1 MIKIRQVLFA
11 FLAVVSLNSF
21 AADIKSELKEVILA
35 NQNSVIE
42 SNLKTFLDTSAPD
55 INIVDEFPPFV
66 WNGKD
71 AAARYFK
78 DFQDLL
84 TKFKISDYKLDLKDP
99 TFIEQDKNVAY
110 AVFPVSVSYKV
121 GNVKAHTDTGYQ
133 AVVFKKATNGKWLIE
148 SSTWAVSNKT
158 IK

>member
-1 MIKIRQVLFA
+1 MIKIRLVLFA
-11 FLAVVSLNSF
+11 FLAVVSLHSF

-42 SNLKTFLDTSAPD
+42 SNLKTFLATSAPD

-71 AAARYFK
+71 AAARYVKDFK
-78 DFQDLL
+78 DLI
-84 TKFKISDYKLDLKDP
+84 TKFKVSDYKLDLKDP
-99 TFIEQDKNVAY
+99 TFIEQDKDIAY
-110 AVFPVSVSYKV
+110 AVFPVTVSYKV

-133 AVVFKKATNGKWLIE
+133 AVVFKKSKNGKWLIE
-148 SSTWAVSNKT
+148 SSTWTVSNKT

>member
-1 MIKIRQVLFA
+1 MIKIRLVLFA
-11 FLAVVSLNSF
+11 FLAVVSLHSF

-42 SNLKTFLDTSAPD
+42 SNLKTFLATSAPD

-84 TKFKISDYKLDLKDP
+84 TKFKVSDYKLDLKDP

-133 AVVFKKATNGKWLIE
+133 ALVFKKATRGKR
-148 SSTWAVSNKT
+148 VN
-158 IK
+158 

>member
-1 MIKIRQVLFA
+1 MIKIRLVLFA
-11 FLAVVSLNSF
+11 FLAVVSLHSF

-42 SNLKTFLDTSAPD
+42 SNLKTFLATSAPD
-55 INIVDEFPPFV
+55 INIVDEFPPFL

-84 TKFKISDYKLDLKDP
+84 TKFKVSDYKLDLKDP

-121 GNVKAHTDTGYQ
+121 GNVRAHTDTGYQ
-133 AVVFKKATNGKWLIE
+133 AVVFKKATSGKWLIE

>member
-1 MIKIRQVLFA
+1 MIKIRLVLFA
-11 FLAVVSLNSF
+11 FLAVVSLHSF

-42 SNLKTFLDTSAPD
+42 SNLKTFLATSAPD

-84 TKFKISDYKLDLKDP
+84 TKFKVSDYKLDLKDP

-121 GNVKAHTDTGYQ
+121 GNVRVHTDTGYQ
-133 AVVFKKATNGKWLIE
+133 AVVFKKATSGKWLIE

>member
-1 MIKIRQVLFA
+1 MIKIRLVLFA
-11 FLAVVSLNSF
+11 LLAVVSLHSF

-42 SNLKTFLDTSAPD
+42 SNLKTFLATSAPD
-55 INIVDEFPPFV
+55 INIVDEFPPFL

-84 TKFKISDYKLDLKDP
+84 TKFKVSDYKLDLKDP
-99 TFIEQDKNVAY
+99 TFIEQDKDVAY
-110 AVFPVSVSYKV
+110 AVFPVTVSYKV

-133 AVVFKKATNGKWLIE
+133 AVVFKKATSGKWLIE